1 MEESTEWWTTKQ
13 GGGEES
19 VKQGGKELKK
29 NKVFSLLYWM
39 IFHLGRK
46 LVSYQQLL
54 YYLQS

>member
-29 NKVFSLLYWM
+29 NKVFSLLY
-39 IFHLGRK
+39 
-46 LVSYQQLL
+46 
-54 YYLQS
+54 